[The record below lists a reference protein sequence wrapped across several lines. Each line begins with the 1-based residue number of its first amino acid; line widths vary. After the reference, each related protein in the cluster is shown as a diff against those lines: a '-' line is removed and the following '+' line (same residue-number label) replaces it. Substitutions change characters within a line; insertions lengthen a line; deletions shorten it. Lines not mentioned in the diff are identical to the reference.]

1 MKAILLMIAIFLLLI
16 GTFVIIWLMTADR
29 AGGAAVLPEN
39 IIEYTE
45 TETEAVY
52 SQMFI

>member
-1 MKAILLMIAIFLLLI
+1 MIAIFLLLI
-16 GTFVIIWLMTADR
+16 GTFVIIWFMTLDR
-29 AGGAAVLPEN
+29 VEDSAALPEN
-39 IIEYTE
+39 IIEYAE

>member
-16 GTFVIIWLMTADR
+16 GTFVIIWFMTADR
-29 AGGAAVLPEN
+29 VGDAAMLPEN
-39 IIEYTE
+39 IIEYAGTYR
-45 TETEAVY
+45 EAVY